1 MGLINKGWYG
11 IFVACGIW
19 CLADVSSVSP
29 SSEQTVCSDEG
40 LTLETSAKHHIL
52 QATNIP
58 YQPLLI
64 KPIFSVLAHGRKT
77 VFFKTS
83 LRVFH
88 VLPRKLWLV
97 CTGTT
102 DNSSMMA
109 RKVVS
114 TTGIEN
120 CTVYFDQILNAELL
134 RPHKKSLVYHL
145 RPRLNSRPHR
155 FFFFTC

>member
-1 MGLINKGWYG
+1 M
-11 IFVACGIW
+11 FVACRIW

-29 SSEQTVCSDEG
+29 SSEQTACSDEG

-120 CTVYFDQILNAELL
+120 CTVYFDQILNAEKL
-134 RPHKKSLVYHL
+134 RPHKKKFSLSS
-145 RPRLNSRPHR
+145 PPAFEFPATSI
-155 FFFFTC
+155 FFFYLLDFI